1 MWRVRIAALG
11 CAVHTA
17 DCKCRIALF
26 YRFYALAKD
35 ITIHAT
41 LRQVGHR
48 VGDGGSYCVR
58 IAGISAPVLAGR
70 SLCYVRILVCVLCT
84 YVVFGTLFAS
94 LVAYVCF

>member
-1 MWRVRIAALG
+1 M
-11 CAVHTA
+11 
-17 DCKCRIALF
+17 F

-41 LRQVGHR
+41 LRQVPR
-48 VGDGGSYCVR
+48 AQGGGWWFLLC

-94 LVAYVCF
+94 LVAHAFDVV